1 MIENRSLTS
10 SPLVYHISPHS
21 FRHQEK
27 FTDGTATPLLFFF
40 WGGWTVWIFMP
51 YFSKPTLNRQEP
63 MSWSMQLNY
72 IPAKAFS
79 YTNLFLD
86 RISLE

>member
-1 MIENRSLTS
+1 
-10 SPLVYHISPHS
+10 
-21 FRHQEK
+21 
-27 FTDGTATPLLFFF
+27 
-40 WGGWTVWIFMP
+40 
-51 YFSKPTLNRQEP
+51 

-86 RISLE
+86 RISLEWDSYGSAITNHNKLIDVTASLDRNCLSFTKEKVY